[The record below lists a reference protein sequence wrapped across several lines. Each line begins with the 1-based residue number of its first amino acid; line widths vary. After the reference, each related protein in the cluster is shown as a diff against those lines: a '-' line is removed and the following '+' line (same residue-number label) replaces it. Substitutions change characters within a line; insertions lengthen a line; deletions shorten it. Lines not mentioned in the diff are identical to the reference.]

1 MASDTGMLFRFVL
14 SLEVAV
20 ADDCRG
26 DPNKGTCSGAEKK
39 A

>member
-1 MASDTGMLFRFVL
+1 MASDTGTPFHFVL
-14 SLEVAV
+14 ALEVVV